1 MNFNSKQRQYTMDDH
16 PYTTADED
24 PFNVQPI
31 VQQVKSIKHRRP
43 SLLDKWILEQQQ
55 SPTEYHSALHLPGPC
70 FSTSD
75 ASPSASFSN
84 PYLAYPDLPRVPPID
99 TTADDDTA
107 SINSYDLVDDDDIP
121 ANVARE
127 DAVPQVNI
135 IFLSR
140 SACSK

>member
-1 MNFNSKQRQYTMDDH
+1 MDDH

-55 SPTEYHSALHLPGPC
+55 SPTEYHDAFHLPGPY

-75 ASPSASFSN
+75 AFPSASFSN

-99 TTADDDTA
+99 TTADEETA
-107 SINSYDLVDDDDIP
+107 SLNSYDLVDDDDIP
-121 ANVARE
+121 AGAARE
-127 DAVPQVNI
+127 DGVPQVNI
-135 IFLSR
+135 TFLSH
-140 SACSK
+140 SACNK

>member
-1 MNFNSKQRQYTMDDH
+1 MDDH

-31 VQQVKSIKHRRP
+31 IVQHVKSIKHRRP

-55 SPTEYHSALHLPGPC
+55 SSSEHHDALHLPGPC

-75 ASPSASFSN
+75 ASASASFSN

-99 TTADDDTA
+99 TTADEETV
-107 SINSYDLVDDDDIP
+107 SIYSYDLVDDDDIP

-127 DAVPQVNI
+127 DAVLQVNI
-135 IFLSR
+135 TFSSSFRL
-140 SACSK
+140 